1 MRKDIEIPVAE
12 NVYMAVIKEW
22 NEDFQEDCWYAYL
35 INDTNEVLEMPIVV
49 SRAYGIIN
57 GEQRKTGTFRHSF
70 KETEAKSFLKVEL
83 LENNVLA
90 LNNEFAVTYFIGN
103 KLYDKT
109 FVFKA
114 KSIND
119 LATRD
124 IPVLQQRG
132 ILIK

>member
-12 NVYMAVIKEW
+12 NVYMAAIKEW

-35 INDTNEVLEMPIVV
+35 INDTHELLEMPIVV

-70 KETEAKSFLKVEL
+70 KEADAKSFLKVEL

-124 IPVLQQRG
+124 IPVMQQRG